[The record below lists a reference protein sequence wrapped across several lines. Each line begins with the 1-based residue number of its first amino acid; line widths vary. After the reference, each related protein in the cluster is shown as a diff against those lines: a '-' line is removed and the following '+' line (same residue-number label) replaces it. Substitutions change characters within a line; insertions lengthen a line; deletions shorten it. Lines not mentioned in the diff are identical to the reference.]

1 MALIRGRKHKP
12 ANPPGG
18 RRGRGALSNESG
30 RYERERRIAAPHDG
44 PCGHDPDATA
54 ALPKPIATRLH
65 RDASRR
71 VLVFNRSPD
80 IPFDRSINPY
90 RGCEHGCIYCF
101 ARPTHAYLGLSPGLD
116 FETELFFKPDA
127 PALLRRELA
136 QRNYVCRPIAIGT
149 NTDAYQPAERRLQ
162 IMRGLLEVLD
172 ECNHPLAIVTKSDL
186 ILRDKD
192 ILSAMASRGLVR
204 VAISLTSLDHR
215 LSRLME
221 PRASAP
227 RRRLAAI
234 GELAAA
240 GVPVIAMLAPVIP
253 ALNDEEIEAILQRA
267 AQSGATAALWVL
279 LRLPHEVKD
288 LFRQWLQAHFPDR
301 ARRIENQI
309 RACRGGALYDSRFF
323 HRLRGHGP
331 FADLIARRFSR
342 QARRLGLDRAP
353 PALRTDLF
361 QPPRP
366 SDEDKQLSLF

>member
-1 MALIRGRKHKP
+1 MAIRRSIRHGRP
-12 ANPPGG
+12 NQPGG

-30 RYERERRIAAPHDG
+30 RYEHERRIADTDDG
-44 PCGHDPDATA
+44 WNSNSGNDAEGER
-54 ALPKPIATRLH
+54 IATRLH

-71 VLVFNRSPD
+71 VLAFNRSPD

-116 FETELFFKPDA
+116 FETELFFKPDT
-127 PALLRRELA
+127 PALLRRELSK
-136 QRNYVCRPIAIGT
+136 RNYVCRPIAIGT
-149 NTDAYQPAERRLQ
+149 NTDAYQPAERRLK
-162 IMRGLLEVLD
+162 IMRGLLRVLD

-192 ILSAMASRGLVR
+192 ILSSMARRGLVR
-204 VAISLTSLDHR
+204 VAVSVTSLDHR

-227 RRRLAAI
+227 QRRLGAI
-234 GELAAA
+234 AGLADA
-240 GVPVIAMLAPVIP
+240 GIPVMAMMAPVIP
-253 ALNDEEIEAILQRA
+253 ALNDEEIEAILEQVA
-267 AQSGATAALWVL
+267 ENGAIAALWVL

-288 LFRQWLQAHFPDR
+288 LFRQWLRTHFPDR
-301 ARRIENQI
+301 AQRIENQI
-309 RACRGGALYDSRFF
+309 RACRQGALYDSRFF
-323 HRLRGHGP
+323 HRLRGHGV

-342 QARRLGLDRAP
+342 QARRLGLERTP

-361 QPPRP
+361 RPPP
-366 SDEDKQLSLF
+366 SPKGERQLSLF